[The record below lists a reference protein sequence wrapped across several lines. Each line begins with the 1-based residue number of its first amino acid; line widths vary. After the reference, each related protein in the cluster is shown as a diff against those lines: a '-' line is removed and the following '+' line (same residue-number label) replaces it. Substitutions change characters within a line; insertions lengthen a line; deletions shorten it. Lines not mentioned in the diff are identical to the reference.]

1 MAQDQVA
8 DRTVVIEEDLHHH
21 LQEAVATQVTSSAR
35 EAVSAQELQK
45 IECEVIEVDSVAHRE
60 VIEQKAEDH
69 SAETATEHQDHLARE
84 EVVKEHQEDMVH
96 PKAVKESLDLVQA
109 IEHQEDTAH
118 QKVVK
123 ENSE

>member
-45 IECEVIEVDSVAHRE
+45 IECEVIEVDLVAHRE

-69 SAETATEHQDHLARE
+69 SAETATEHQDHLAQAAIE
-84 EVVKEHQEDMVH
+84 EHQEDMVH